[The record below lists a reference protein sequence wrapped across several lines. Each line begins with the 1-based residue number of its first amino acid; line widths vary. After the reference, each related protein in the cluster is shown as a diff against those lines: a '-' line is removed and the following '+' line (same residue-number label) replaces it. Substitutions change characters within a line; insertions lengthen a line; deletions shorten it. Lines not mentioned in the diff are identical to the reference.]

1 MYFDTKSFETY
12 IWTMFVWFLYDL
24 SLYYLIDLKSNLFA
38 LQILRMTVSFYEKKL
53 KWLIWGNVGI
63 FLNTYSSTSFQNQN
77 FRTFELQEYFSL
89 SVLYNVKPLIF

>member
-38 LQILRMTVSFYEKKL
+38 LQILRMTVSFYKKNSND
-53 KWLIWGNVGI
+53 WFEAMWAF